1 MIYCHAL
8 GLINALGN
16 NPYDILK
23 QLSNNQ
29 SGLVEDDS
37 WLINHQKTFL
47 GKIEANLP
55 IIPEQYPQHNSRNN
69 RLLLAALEQIRPQVD
84 KCIVTYGK
92 NRIAIIIGTSTS
104 GIDEGEKA
112 LAHVKTH
119 TRFPNHFYYQQQQFG
134 DPSLFLSKYLDLS
147 GPAYAISTA
156 CSSSARAIISGA
168 SLINAGIVDAAIV
181 GGADSLCKMAINGFN
196 ALEAIS
202 PQPCMPFSEHRNG
215 ISIGEAAGLMLLT
228 RTPSETVLMGYGA
241 SSDAWHMSA
250 PHPEGDG
257 AEEAMKKALLTAKL
271 RPEQVGYINL
281 HGTATPLNDQAES
294 QAVHRL
300 FGNKVPCSSTKHLT
314 GHTLAAAGITEA
326 GLSILLL
333 QNDIPL
339 PKQQFTD
346 NNKLDST
353 LADIQIVTQTTKL
366 SSPIILSNSFA
377 FGGNNACLIFGKTS

>member
-1 MIYCHAL
+1 MIYCNAL
-8 GLINALGN
+8 GLINALGDN
-16 NPYDILK
+16 LDSIAK
-23 QLSNNQ
+23 QLAFNQ

-37 WLINHQKTFL
+37 WLINQQKTFL
-47 GKIEANLP
+47 GKIKADLP

-84 KCIVTYGK
+84 NCIATFGK

-119 TRFPNHFYYQQQQFG
+119 ACFPNHFYYQQQQFG

-168 SLINAGIVDAAIV
+168 SLIDAGVVDAAIV

-202 PQPCMPFSEHRNG
+202 SQICMPFSEHRNG
-215 ISIGEAAGLMLLT
+215 INIGEAAGLMLLT
-228 RTPSETVLMGYGA
+228 RNPAETILMGYGA

-250 PHPEGDG
+250 PHPEGNG
-257 AEEAMKKALLTAKL
+257 AEEAMKKALYTANL
-271 RPEQVGYINL
+271 HPEQIGYINL
-281 HGTATPLNDQAES
+281 HGTATQLNDQAES

-300 FGNKVPCSSTKHLT
+300 FGSKTPCSSTKHLT

-333 QNDIPL
+333 QKNIPL
-339 PKQQFTD
+339 PKQLFTD
-346 NNKLDST
+346 QNKRDNK
-353 LADIQIVTQTTKL
+353 LADIQIVTQTTRL
-366 SSPIILSNSFA
+366 SNPLILSNSFA
-377 FGGNNACLIFGKTS
+377 FGGNNACLIFGKKS